1 MEQHGLGAKGVGTAH
16 DDTSCDGQRTV
27 KPCRHYGAAI
37 DLGVELHQRAF
48 CKHLGV
54 GLDAERGRVAVGAD
68 HVEAGVGNG
77 LAAYAE
83 GIYRRVVLGHEKAV
97 ASLQCAERH
106 GWVQTAE
113 ATVGKHV
120 GDVSYC
126 QEVYWRCV
134 EKI

>member
-1 MEQHGLGAKGVGTAH
+1 MEQHGLGTKGVGTSH

-37 DLGVELHQRAF
+37 DLGVELHQRPF

-54 GLDAERGRVAVGAD
+54 GLYAERGRVAVGAD
-68 HVEAGVGNG
+68 HVETGVGNG

-97 ASLQCAERH
+97 ASLQRAERH
-106 GWVQTAE
+106 AWVYTAE
-113 ATVGKHV
+113 ATGFEHV